1 MSHGHPGL
9 TPYQAAYLA
18 GGPARVADTA
28 TIELIRRG
36 RLAVSPAG
44 LTATGPAEPS
54 GPDPDRLAAEVE
66 QLILGLAGY
75 PDPGGGGGLRLPSLR
90 RRCGSSRPV
99 RQIGARL
106 AAAGLVFSRAQ
117 RRLAAGLAL
126 VLLAAGVAAGGAIA
140 AGWRAAP
147 TARLPL
153 ALVAAVIVA
162 GLLARARQRTT
173 AAGRSELADAA
184 GLARQLTA
192 QLPPLPGPSGGSRPG
207 GSGAGGS
214 GAGGSGPDLSAQ
226 DVANVALTGLRAVP
240 DAELRAR
247 LTG

>member
-1 MSHGHPGL
+1 MSTRPL
-9 TPYQAAYLA
+9 PTAAPD
-18 GGPARVADTA
+18 PAA
-28 TIELIRRG
+28 
-36 RLAVSPAG
+36 
-44 LTATGPAEPS
+44 
-54 GPDPDRLAAEVE
+54 PDRLAAEVE

-75 PDPGGGGGLRLPSLR
+75 PDPGGGGLRLPSLR

-99 RQIGARL
+99 QQIGARL

-126 VLLAAGVAAGGAIA
+126 VLLAAGVAAAGAIA

-153 ALVAAVIVA
+153 ALVAAVIVV

-207 GSGAGGS
+207 GSGT
-214 GAGGSGPDLSAQ
+214 GGSGPGLSAQ

>member
-1 MSHGHPGL
+1 MSHGQPGL

-44 LTATGPAEPS
+44 LTPTGYLAQAEPAGRDPDCA
-54 GPDPDRLAAEVE
+54 GPDQLDAEVE
-66 QLILGLAGY
+66 QLILSLAGY
-75 PDPGGGGGLRLPSLR
+75 RGPAGGGLRLPSLR

-99 RQIGARL
+99 RQIGSRL
-106 AAAGLVFSRAQ
+106 AAAGLAFSPVQ
-117 RRLAAGLAL
+117 RRLAAALAL
-126 VLLAAGVAAGGAIA
+126 VLLAAVAAAGGAIA
-140 AGWRAAP
+140 AGWQAAP

-153 ALVAAVIVA
+153 ALAAAVIVA
-162 GLLARARQRTT
+162 GLLARSRQRTT
-173 AAGRSELADAA
+173 AAGRSELADPA

-192 QLPPLPGPSGGSRPG
+192 QLSPVPALPGGSR
-207 GSGAGGS
+207 AGGS
-214 GAGGSGPDLSAQ
+214 WPGLSAQ

-240 DAELRAR
+240 DPEFLAR